1 MNDDN
6 RVKVAPSLL
15 SADPLNLY
23 KEVVELKDAGAD
35 LLHLDI
41 MDGHF
46 VPNLTFG
53 PQVTKKLAKLGLPLD
68 VHLMINCLDWAI
80 PVFAESATYI
90 TIHAE
95 ATPHIDRMLRIIRER
110 GCKSG
115 IALNPSTGPDFLEY
129 VLDQVDLIL
138 IMTVN
143 PGWGGQKFI
152 PQMSSKISKVK
163 QMVDASGLNIEI
175 EVDGGITG
183 ENAAVVRKAGAT
195 ILVSGSYI
203 FARKEKRDGIESLR
217 KGTWQ
222 VG

>member
-53 PQVTKKLAKLGLPLD
+53 PRVTRKLAKLGLPLD

-95 ATPHIDRMLRIIRER
+95 ATPHIDRMLRVIRER

-115 IALNPSTGPDFLEY
+115 VALNPSTAPDFLEY

-152 PQMSSKISKVK
+152 PQMSRKISKVK
-163 QMVDASGLNIEI
+163 EMVDASGLNIEI

-195 ILVSGSYI
+195 ILVSGSYV
-203 FARKEKRDGIESLR
+203 FAKKEKRDGIESLR
-217 KGTWQ
+217 KGKWQ
-222 VG
+222 VR